1 MTQEESKE
9 KCKRNRDN
17 WKERALILRE
27 TLRRTIGWAE
37 CCSTMLTPEKRADLN
52 WRDIED
58 ARKILKETMPGGV
71 LYE

>member
-37 CCSTMLTPEKRADLN
+37 YCSARLTIDQRTVLN
-52 WRDIED
+52 WRDLED
-58 ARKILKETMPGGV
+58 ARKVLEETKPPVKE
-71 LYE
+71 